1 MDAFCPSSHSF
12 PGTINTKLFHYLSL
26 AFYVASLTAA
36 NANLCGTTGC
46 ILQNPSHVYYI
57 GSSRYIVFSFKRAH
71 LPEPLCVFLFVVVGI
86 HFFITV
92 KRQRKTRRE
101 ARVKWL
107 DARRSE
113 NFAAFHAAATRRP
126 NKTTPTSKM
135 AQRGQQITAHQD
147 TQQERSTDDTRC
159 GLYAVANSNPKYFS
173 RRQNNDAKTTL
184 SGPTKQRDDSSDCLL
199 YTSPSPRD

>member
-1 MDAFCPSSHSF
+1 M
-12 PGTINTKLFHYLSL
+12 K
-26 AFYVASLTAA
+26 
-36 NANLCGTTGC
+36 
-46 ILQNPSHVYYI
+46 ILLKDI
-57 GSSRYIVFSFKRAH
+57 G
-71 LPEPLCVFLFVVVGI
+71 
-86 HFFITV
+86 
-92 KRQRKTRRE
+92 KTRRD

-113 NFAAFHAAATRRP
+113 NFAAFHLAATRRP

-184 SGPTKQRDDSSDCLL
+184 SGPTKQRDDSSDKPPPFSLGRPRRQKKNRCGRLKVHKRISSAVTCVCRVL
-199 YTSPSPRD
+199 QKIISRQRNYNKQKMFEHPFLKRIHDRQRKLSPHEKK